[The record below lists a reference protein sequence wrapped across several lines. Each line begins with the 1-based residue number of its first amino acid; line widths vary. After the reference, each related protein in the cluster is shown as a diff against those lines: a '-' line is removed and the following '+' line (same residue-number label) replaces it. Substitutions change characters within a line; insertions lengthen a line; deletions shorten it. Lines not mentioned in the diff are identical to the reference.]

1 IYGSKKNEIIKLKNQ
16 KTRFIVFVVSVV
28 MIVVSYAGLIYF
40 GISDGL
46 IYIYIF
52 TSTIVVGTF
61 LLFFSLSSF
70 VLSVISNKK
79 DFYLKDLNMF
89 LVRQVGSKIN
99 TNFVIMSLICI
110 MLTGSITVLSGG
122 FGYKKAMDEE
132 LKLVTP
138 YDVTMLQYLWE
149 DELEDEAKKAKKFLE
164 HKGVSIEDFKIH
176 KSLFYY
182 NAMINPLDMLSPYI
196 SDTQYSKYANMDGS
210 DRTYAISES
219 DYKYLLK
226 MQGIEPTEIDK
237 NEVILFTNM
246 TNFEDAIKSFINDNE
261 SISINNKD
269 YTFANDKPEFLSIQ
283 NSEIPRDILMVVLPD
298 EDVNALDKKAEL
310 FVANYQENDT
320 EINDKLV
327 NISDNYLMGDTEYYT
342 DEVDLDGEAL
352 IVEEILP
359 YTRTYVYEGS
369 QGYTATLIF
378 VGIYIGTIFLISSA
392 AILTLQQLSEASDN
406 INRYTTLKSIG
417 VEQKSIHKVI
427 FNQIFIYFMV
437 PFVVA
442 ITHSVVAIIVINNA
456 AIQTATW
463 SIILPALT
471 GGSILIVIYGVYF
484 YLTYK
489 TYKSI
494 VK

>member
-1 IYGSKKNEIIKLKNQ
+1 
-16 KTRFIVFVVSVV
+16 
-28 MIVVSYAGLIYF
+28 
-40 GISDGL
+40 
-46 IYIYIF
+46 F

-61 LLFFSLSSF
+61 LLFFSLASF
-70 VLSVISNKK
+70 VLSVISAKK

-99 TNFVIMSLICI
+99 TNFIIMSLICI
-110 MLTGSITVLSGG
+110 MLTGSITVLAGG

-132 LKLVTP
+132 LKIVTP
-138 YDVTMLQYLWE
+138 YDVTILKYLYE
-149 DELEDEAKKAKKFLE
+149 DEIKDEPKTAKKFLE
-164 HKGVSIEDFKIH
+164 QKGISLEDFKIH

-182 NAMINPLDMLSPYI
+182 NAMINPMDILGPYI
-196 SDTQYSKYANMDGS
+196 SNTQYSEYANIDGS
-210 DRTYAISES
+210 DITLAISES

-226 MQGIEPTEIDK
+226 MQGIEPTDIDE
-237 NEVILFTNM
+237 NEVILSTNM

-261 SISINNKD
+261 SISINNKE
-269 YTFANDKPEFLSIQ
+269 YTFANDKAEFLSIQ
-283 NSEIPRDILMVVLPD
+283 NTEIPRDILMVVLPD
-298 EDVNALDKKAEL
+298 EDVKALDKKAEL
-310 FVANYQENDT
+310 FVANYKDNDT
-320 EINDKLV
+320 EINDKLI
-327 NISDNYLMGDTEYYT
+327 NISDNYLDGDTEYYT
-342 DEVDLDGEAL
+342 DEVEVDDETS
-352 IVEEILP
+352 IVDELLP

-369 QGYTATLIF
+369 KGYTATIIF

-406 INRYTTLKSIG
+406 MNRYTTLKSIG
-417 VEQKSIHKVI
+417 VEQKSIHRVI

-442 ITHSVVAIIVINNA
+442 IAHSLVAIIVLNNA
-456 AIQTATW
+456 AVQTATW
-463 SIILPALT
+463 SIIIPALT
-471 GGSILIVIYGVYF
+471 GVSILIVIYGVYF